1 MNKLVLCPNCQ
12 SLNRVPLK
20 SEGNGQCGRCSNT
33 LPDKNMVSE
42 YSQEKLTKALAISE
56 LPIVVDVFADWCG
69 PCRSYGPIF
78 KEVANTEGE
87 RYLFVKIDS
96 EKAQEFCMR
105 YQVRSLPST
114 LIFKGGT
121 LAVSQPGLLSPDQ
134 LKSILYRVKPEA
146 TA

>member
-20 SEGNGQCGRCSNT
+20 NDGNGQCGRCSSA
-33 LPDKNMVSE
+33 LPERNQVAE
-42 YSQEKLTKALAISE
+42 YPQEKLIKGLGISE
-56 LPIVVDVFADWCG
+56 LPVVVDVFADWCG

-78 KEVANTEGE
+78 KEVASQEGD
-87 RYLFVKIDS
+87 RFLFVKLDS

-146 TA
+146 RA